1 MARPNSTNIKR
12 TISEFHRLGIK
23 SIINVQIPGEHAS
36 CGPRLEPSGFTYDPK
51 DLMDAGIFFYNFGW
65 KDYREASMTN
75 ILDMVKV
82 LSFALS
88 EGKVCDKQEKLFLI
102 KRNSVIRS
110 LWPYFDP
117 T

>member
-1 MARPNSTNIKR
+1 MMQ
-12 TISEFHRLGIK
+12 
-23 SIINVQIPGEHAS
+23 VPGEHAS

-51 DLMDAGIFFYNFGW
+51 DFMDAGVFFYNFGW
-65 KDYREASMTN
+65 KDYHEASMAN

-88 EGKVCDKQEKLFLI
+88 EGKVSMRLREPAALPQPKVCFFARPCIHVKTE
-102 KRNSVIRS
+102 
-110 LWPYFDP
+110 